1 MITMQLLSG
10 VSALLLA
17 VLASHATAA
26 SFDCAKASNFAEK
39 EICRDGFL
47 SGRDEYLAKLYKE
60 ALTAIPED
68 QDVIRQKQREWLQQ
82 RNLCQT
88 QKCLDDAL
96 NDRILVL
103 ERAPQEALGRRME
116 AQRQVELEQQRQAEL
131 KREAEAKAA
140 YEARVEEERQRSLAQ
155 QQSQAAIVQQQ
166 QAANTAQQTTSVA
179 PAPFTAAT
187 AYPQSK
193 PAYSAPQLTRWQQF
207 KNSPAWKYML
217 LVGAILTAWAMWRHH
232 AGVTVI
238 YNDYSDAAITNLLP
252 AAGILFGGV
261 VKWLE
266 LPHEIAIVAGLTGFM
281 LALIFAVFAS
291 VRTNQGALSITLSMV
306 AKITLVS
313 VFYAVIAMLVASLF
327 VNTKYKG
334 ESQARANSRNRREK
348 KETMAKIVALASAY
362 TVLTAW
368 LCRRPEFTSLSE
380 CLEFD
385 LSADPA

>member
-1 MITMQLLSG
+1 MQLLRCAP
-10 VSALLLA
+10 ALLLA

-26 SFDCAKASNFAEK
+26 SFDCSKASNYAEK

-60 ALTAIPED
+60 ALTAIPES
-68 QDVIRQKQREWLQQ
+68 QDAIRQKQREWLQK

-96 NDRILVL
+96 SDRIVEL
-103 ERAPQEALGRRME
+103 ERAPQEALSLRME

-131 KREAEAKAA
+131 EREAAAKVA
-140 YEARVEEERQRSLAQ
+140 YEARVEEERQQSLAQ
-155 QQSQAAIVQQQ
+155 QQAQAAIVQQQ
-166 QAANTAQQTTSVA
+166 QAAQQTSPISAA
-179 PAPFTAAT
+179 PYTAAS

-193 PAYSAPQLTRWQQF
+193 PVYSAPQLTRWQQF

-217 LVGAILTAWAMWRHH
+217 LIGAILTAWAMWRHH

-252 AAGILFGGV
+252 SAGILFGGV

-266 LPHEIAIVAGLTGFM
+266 LPHEIAIVAGLTGFL

-291 VRTNQGALSITLSMV
+291 VRTNEGALSITLSMV